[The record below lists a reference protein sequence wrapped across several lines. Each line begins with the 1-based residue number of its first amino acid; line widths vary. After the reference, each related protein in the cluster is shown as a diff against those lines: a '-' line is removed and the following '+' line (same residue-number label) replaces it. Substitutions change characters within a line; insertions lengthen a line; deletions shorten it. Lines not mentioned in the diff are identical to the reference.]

1 MGRPLFVL
9 ISIWGAMFLSSCA
22 SAEPSN
28 DCAGAG
34 GQCSVAQHDANEP
47 MRRGDFEAML
57 KAYFDEHPE
66 IIAEVS
72 QKLRAKQLAERQA
85 QGKKALA
92 ENRSELFGEASDPVI
107 GNPLGDVTLVEFFD
121 NECPYCKKLSPA
133 IEKLVS
139 EDSGVRVVL
148 KEFPILGP
156 GSEISARYALAAI
169 DQGKYAQF
177 HSALM
182 EDKTPEH
189 QLAEPH
195 ILEIAA
201 KAGLDVERLKK
212 DAAQPAITARIEA
225 NRTLAR
231 KLTISGTPGLVI
243 GDKIESGALTIESL
257 RQAVIESRKAR
268 QPVG

>member
-1 MGRPLFVL
+1 MNRSSRVMMSLLGAVVL
-9 ISIWGAMFLSSCA
+9 AGCA
-22 SAEPSN
+22 PAGPDM
-28 DCAGAG
+28 DCAGSG
-34 GQCSVAQHDANEP
+34 GQCSVAQHDAGEP
-47 MRRGDFEAML
+47 VRHGDFEAML

-85 QGKKALA
+85 QGQKALA
-92 ENRSELFGEASDPVI
+92 ENRSQLFEDHSDPVI
-107 GNPLGDVTLVEFFD
+107 GNPRGDVTLVEFFD
-121 NECPYCKKLSPA
+121 NECPFCKKLSPA
-133 IEKLVS
+133 IDKLVS

-156 GSEISARYALAAI
+156 GSETSARYALAAI
-169 DQGKYAQF
+169 GQGKYTQF

-189 QLAEPH
+189 QLAEPR

-201 KAGLDVERLKK
+201 KAGLDVERLKR
-212 DAAQPAITARIEA
+212 DAAQPAITAHIEA
-225 NRTLAR
+225 NRSLAR

-243 GDKIESGALTIESL
+243 GDKIESGALTLESL
-257 RQAVIESRKAR
+257 RQAVSEMRKIR

>member
-1 MGRPLFVL
+1 MSRLSFALLSLLGGAVL
-9 ISIWGAMFLSSCA
+9 AGCVSVESDR
-22 SAEPSN
+22 
-28 DCAGAG
+28 DCAGTDG
-34 GQCSVAQHDANEP
+34 RCSVVQHDANEP
-47 MRRGDFEAML
+47 VRRGDFEAML

-66 IIAEVS
+66 ILVEVS
-72 QKLRAKQLAERQA
+72 QKLRAKQLADRQA
-85 QGKKALA
+85 QGRKALA
-92 ENRSELFGEASDPVI
+92 ENKPELFENGGDPFI

-121 NECPYCKKLSPA
+121 NECPFCKKLSPA

-139 EDSGVRVVL
+139 EDSGVRVVF

-156 GSEISARYALAAI
+156 GSETSARYALAAI
-169 DQGKYAQF
+169 AQGKYAPF

-182 EDKTPEH
+182 NDKTPEH

-201 KAGLDVERLKK
+201 KAGLDVERLKR

-225 NRTLAR
+225 NRSLAR
-231 KLTISGTPGLVI
+231 KLTISATPGLVI
-243 GDKIESGALTIESL
+243 GDKIESGALTIEAL
-257 RQAVIESRKAR
+257 RQAVAESRKAR

>member
-1 MGRPLFVL
+1 MNRLSVVMMSLLGGV
-9 ISIWGAMFLSSCA
+9 FLAGCA
-22 SAEPSN
+22 SNGPAK
-28 DCAGAG
+28 DCTGSG
-34 GQCSVAQHDANEP
+34 GQCNVVQHDAAEP
-47 MRRGDFEAML
+47 VRRGEFEAML

-85 QGKKALA
+85 QGQKALA
-92 ENRSELFGEASDPVI
+92 DNRSELLEEGADPVI
-107 GNPLGDVTLVEFFD
+107 GNPHGDVTLVEFFD
-121 NECPYCKKLSPA
+121 NECPFCKKLSPA
-133 IEKLVS
+133 IERLLS

-156 GSEISARYALAAI
+156 GSEISARYALASI
-169 DQGKYAQF
+169 GQGKYSQF
-177 HSALM
+177 HTALM

-212 DAAQPAITARIEA
+212 DAAKPAIAARIEA

-231 KLTISGTPGLVI
+231 KLTISGTPGLVV
-243 GDKIESGALTIESL
+243 GDKIESGALTIEAL